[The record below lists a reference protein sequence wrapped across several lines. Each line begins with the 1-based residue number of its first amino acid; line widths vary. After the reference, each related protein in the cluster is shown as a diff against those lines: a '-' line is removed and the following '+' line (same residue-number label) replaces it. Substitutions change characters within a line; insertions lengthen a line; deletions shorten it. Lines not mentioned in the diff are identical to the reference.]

1 MEEKE
6 KEIYN
11 SSFSQFPH
19 YNVVNK
25 MIQWVIRVEKKWR
38 PLPLCEVTMITE
50 EFRMC
55 KSWIYDNRK

>member
-1 MEEKE
+1 
-6 KEIYN
+6 
-11 SSFSQFPH
+11 
-19 YNVVNK
+19 